1 MPLMTQPGSNFFLI
15 HGERRSP
22 FRPKR
27 GDVRPCPRCGYAM
40 RFEDVDIDAP
50 AWMCRNISCLNAEF
64 VRGNPASAD
73 APP

>member
-1 MPLMTQPGSNFFLI
+1 
-15 HGERRSP
+15 
-22 FRPKR
+22 
-27 GDVRPCPRCGYAM
+27 M